1 MDIHDVFSHGLQ
13 FYDFVPH
20 VLIILGAR
28 FMDLVDH
35 SKLYRITE
43 LKATLKSNLN
53 LMLNLL
59 IYSNVLIL
67 LYFESESEVESTR
80 MIILSTLYILDPFTR
95 NSSGLPTK

>member
-1 MDIHDVFSHGLQ
+1 MILFHM
-13 FYDFVPH
+13 H
-20 VLIILGAR
+20 VLIIIGAR

-43 LKATLKSNLN
+43 LNATLKSNLN

-67 LYFESESEVESTR
+67 LYFESESESRVNSDDK
-80 MIILSTLYILDPFTR
+80 SKYILDPFTR